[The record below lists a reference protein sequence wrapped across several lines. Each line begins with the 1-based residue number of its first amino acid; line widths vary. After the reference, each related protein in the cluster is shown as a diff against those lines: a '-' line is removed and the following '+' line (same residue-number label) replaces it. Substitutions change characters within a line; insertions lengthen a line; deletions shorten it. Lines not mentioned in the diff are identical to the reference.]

1 MSKRILF
8 FALAL
13 FSISA
18 IHAQTDK
25 PVTFGGGIRLA
36 YPTGDFGEGWGFGVG
51 GELQGEARVA
61 SSVTIPF
68 SAGYT
73 RFIGKKFLGERL
85 PGIGLIPILGGLRIY
100 PSSNFFIGG
109 KVGYGILVGEGE
121 SEGAFNYE
129 PQIGYNGRKVQ
140 VGFGYNGLTKDGE
153 TLGHLALVT
162 ILKFN

>member
-1 MSKRILF
+1 MIKKILF
-8 FALAL
+8 VALAVCA
-13 FSISA
+13 FSA
-18 IHAQTDK
+18 IHAQVDK
-25 PVTFGGGIRLA
+25 PFTFGAGVRLA

-68 SAGYT
+68 SVGYT

-85 PGIGLIPILGGLRIY
+85 PGIGLIPILGGIRIY

-109 KVGYGILVGEGE
+109 KVGYGILVGEDD

-129 PQIGYNGRKVQ
+129 PQIGYNGRKAQ
-140 VGFGYNGLTKDGE
+140 VSFGYNGWTKEGG

-162 ILKFN
+162 IFKLN